1 MKKVAKNLFILLFL
15 GLYLI
20 FNAHQVS
27 ATSVKYHAYKYGTHQ
42 TSMAVGYYA
51 QPAQVVANGG
61 QYLVTMTI
69 RTKKSLGPWPVKVLS
84 VAGQSPLNVVKTRHS
99 SDYDYRYSFKVA
111 SLKNDVS
118 SKIKIDVPHVYRAT
132 HMISF
137 GFDQAALPKLTD
149 KTAKRA
155 PEKSNKQLSTSKAA
169 SGVADA
175 ALIAQAKKQSQAA
188 ATKERQLAQ
197 DRLLLNKQNQQ
208 ANERNQKMF
217 YYTILGGT
225 ISSLI
230 LLAVAVVMVL
240 KIRKD
245 RESDKR

>member
-51 QPAQVVANGG
+51 QPAQIVADDGE
-61 QYLVTMTI
+61 YLVTMTI
-69 RTKKSLGPWPVKVLS
+69 RTKKSLSPWPVKVIS
-84 VAGQSPLNVVKTRHS
+84 IAGQSPLNVVKTRHG

-111 SLKNDVS
+111 SLKNEVS
-118 SKIKIDVPHVYRAT
+118 SKIKIDVPKVYRAT

-137 GFDQAALPKLTD
+137 SFDQAALPKLTG
-149 KTAKRA
+149 KKSESVKRS
-155 PEKSNKQLSTSKAA
+155 KQQMSNSKADN
-169 SGVADA
+169 GIADA
-175 ALIAQAKKQSQAA
+175 ELIAQAKKQSQTAA
-188 ATKERQLAQ
+188 AKERQLAH

-225 ISSLI
+225 ISTLT
-230 LLAVAVVMVL
+230 LLAVAVLVIL

-245 RESDKR
+245 RKSDKR